1 MVKLRDFAG
10 YPPIAAGIHIVQYYR
25 SLDADKKARCSH
37 NKQSSTGETWR
48 GTIVRKHANA
58 VATVEPDKEDF
69 LPPEA
74 DPANRATVRQK
85 VNVETLEKFRGF
97 LEDNPD
103 RGKLHL
109 QVKAIYEGHAG
120 RSTVHIGPY
129 GLDEERVDRPT
140 RHYTFPFGAWRE
152 VEEMAGIEGPTD
164 RIEPVE
170 MTLAAMAA
178 CLVNAITVNAAR
190 MGINTNGLEIKIKTT
205 VDPRVMLDLKEPE
218 DHTSCLGTIEYDVE
232 VADDVSDEDLQTIRK
247 LCRHSPVHGLIE
259 RSIEI
264 SGQVRRA

>member
-1 MVKLRDFAG
+1 MG
-10 YPPIAAGIHIVQYYR
+10 EIV
-25 SLDADKKARCSH
+25 
-37 NKQSSTGETWR
+37 
-48 GTIVRKHANA
+48 IKHANA
-58 VATVEPDKEDF
+58 IAAVEPGEQDVQQIG
-69 LPPEA
+69 A
-74 DPANRATVRQK
+74 DPSAKPTVRQK
-85 VNVETLEKFRGF
+85 VNINTLENFRGF

-103 RGKLHL
+103 KGKLHL

-129 GLDEERVDRPT
+129 GLDEAHVDRQT

-152 VEEMAGIEGPTD
+152 VEEMVGIEGPTD

-178 CLVNAITVNAAR
+178 CLINSITVNAAR
-190 MGINTNGLEIKIKTT
+190 LGINTSGLEISIKTT
-205 VDPRVMLDLKEPE
+205 VDPRVMLELKEPE
-218 DHTSCLGTIEYDVE
+218 EHGSCLGTIEYDVE
-232 VADDVSDEDLQTIRK
+232 VADEVSDEDLQTIRK

-259 RSIEI
+259 KSIAI